1 MSQKGV
7 VQAGFEGLQYSQSV
21 SQGSVAI
28 KDRFSERTAALPRNA
43 EPWGRGAKHA
53 REESRGRKHV
63 PNPSQGYVQL
73 LRRQPGLAYL
83 LAAQALSVFN
93 DNAYKT
99 ILIFYALA
107 HASSPSELAW
117 MIPAAG
123 GLLVTPYILFSSYAG
138 QVADRFS
145 KRDVIIT
152 MKGLEI
158 LLMTLATAAVYSGHL
173 GLMMAVLFVEGTHS
187 TFLSPAK
194 EGILPQMLPDADL
207 SRANGLMQLTVYSM
221 IVAGPVAAGFL
232 VPAFRT
238 RPYAPPAFLILVA
251 LGSFLLS
258 LGITRVPPS
267 GYKESLHWNAPADF
281 WRNFADIRA
290 SRPLFLT
297 VLGIAYF
304 WMLGAIYLMNVYR
317 YGPELLHLDEHGVTY
332 LNACLSIG
340 IGLGAAIAG
349 KLSGDQVELGL
360 PPVGSLGLGLFAIY
374 LFFAK
379 HSFPQALVGHSLLG
393 ICGGMFIVPLEAFLQ
408 QRAGEQSKGR
418 VIAASNVLTFS
429 AVIVGSAILWL
440 LSGPLGL
447 RPDQVLLV
455 MGLASFAA
463 TAYIL
468 TILPDFTVRLC
479 LWILTHTFYRID
491 VRGIENLPKSGGA
504 LLVCNHISF
513 VDPFLIGACT
523 QRFIRY
529 LMYRGLYETSGIHW
543 LGKLMGA
550 VPVSESDPPR
560 QIVESLRTAQQRLK
574 EGDLV
579 GIFAEGSIT
588 RTGNLLRFRHGFERI
603 MKGVQAPIIPI
614 HLDRVWGSIFSYSR
628 GHFFFKWPRRIPYP
642 VTVTFGEPLPAS
654 AGVFEV
660 RQAIM
665 NLGAEAFGRRDARQR
680 PLPEHFIDTA
690 KRNWGRR
697 SMADSLGRELT
708 FGRALVGAIVFRGL
722 VDKCCRG
729 EKTVGVLLPP
739 MVPTALLNVGISMT
753 GRVPV
758 NLNYS
763 AGAEALKLAKAQA
776 GIETIFTSAKL
787 LERLGIEKQPGMI
800 LVEDL
805 VGQVS
810 GLGKLTALVAAR
822 VLPRPILRRWL
833 LSPAL
838 RLDGVATLIFS
849 SGSTGVPKG
858 VMLSHRNIVSNI
870 EGMQQALNVDR
881 QDCLLGALPFFHSFG
896 FSVGLWLPLVAGIGV
911 AYHTNPLEARKCG
924 EMCRKYNVTLLIAT
938 PTFAWEYVRKFK
950 PEDLHALRVAI
961 VGAEKKKP
969 ELADAFQEKF
979 GKPLFEGYGAT
990 ELSPV
995 VAVEAP
1001 GYEDRRNRQPA
1012 SKRGTVGCPIPGVAA
1027 RIVNPET
1034 YQPLGV
1040 DEEGLLLIKG
1050 PNVMMGYLG
1059 QPERTREVIR
1069 DGWYVTGDIA
1079 KLDQDGFLTI
1089 TDRLSRYS
1097 KIAGEM
1103 VPHLRVED
1111 ALHEALRCAEPTLVV
1126 TSVADD
1132 QKGEKLVVLHTALAM
1147 PIEDLLKRLR
1157 DSDLPKLWQ
1166 PRKENFYLIDSLP
1179 ALGSGKLDLKMVK
1192 DMARRL
1198 ATAAPAVPPA
1208 AFQEG

>member
-1 MSQKGV
+1 M
-7 VQAGFEGLQYSQSV
+7 
-21 SQGSVAI
+21 
-28 KDRFSERTAALPRNA
+28 PRS
-43 EPWGRGAKHA
+43 P
-53 REESRGRKHV
+53 
-63 PNPSQGYVQL
+63 QGYAEL

-99 ILIFYALA
+99 ILTFYMLR
-107 HASSPSELAW
+107 HASSPGELAW
-117 MIPAAG
+117 MIPTAG
-123 GLLVTPYILFSSYAG
+123 GMLVVPYVLFSSYAG

-145 KRDVIIT
+145 KRNVIII

-158 LLMTLATAAVYSGHL
+158 LLMTLATLAVFSGRV
-173 GLMMAVLFVEGTHS
+173 GVMIAVLFIEGTHS

-194 EGILPQMLPDADL
+194 EGLLPQMLPDADL
-207 SRANGLMQLTVYSM
+207 SRANGLMQMTVYFM

-232 VPAFRT
+232 VPAFRA
-238 RPYAPPAFLILVA
+238 RPYVPPAFLILVA

-258 LGITRVPPS
+258 LGITRVPPC
-267 GYKESLHWNAPADF
+267 GYQESFHWNAPADF
-281 WRNFADIRA
+281 WRNLTEIRA

-360 PPVGSLGLGLFAIY
+360 TPIGSIGLGLFAIF

-379 HSFPQALVGHSLLG
+379 HSFPQALVGHSLVG
-393 ICGGMFIVPLEAFLQ
+393 ICGGTFIVPLEAFLQ

-418 VIAASNVLTFS
+418 VIAACNVLTFA
-429 AVIVGSAILWL
+429 AVIAGSGLLWL

-447 RPDQVLLV
+447 KPDQILLV
-455 MGLASFAA
+455 MGLASFAV

-468 TILPDFTVRLC
+468 TVLPDFMVRLC
-479 LWILTHTFYRID
+479 LWFLTHTFYRID
-491 VRGIENLPKSGGA
+491 VRGIENLPKRGGA
-504 LLVCNHISF
+504 LLVCNHVSF
-513 VDPFLIGACT
+513 IDPFLIGACT

-529 LMYRGLYETSGIHW
+529 LMYRQFYETRGIHW
-543 LGKLMGA
+543 LAKLMGA
-550 VPVSESDPPR
+550 IPVSETDPPR
-560 QIVESLRTAQQRLK
+560 QVIESLLTARERLMD
-574 EGDLV
+574 GDLV
-579 GIFAEGSIT
+579 CIFAEGSIT
-588 RTGNLLRFRHGFERI
+588 RTGNLLRFRRGFERI
-603 MKGVQAPIIPI
+603 MKGVQVPIIPI
-614 HLDRVWGSIFSYSR
+614 HLDRVWGSIFSYAG
-628 GHFFFKWPRRIPYP
+628 GHFFFKWPRQIPYP
-642 VTVTFGEPLPAS
+642 VTVTFGEPLPATS
-654 AGVFEV
+654 DPFQV

-665 NLGAEAFGRRDARQR
+665 ALSAEAFARRDARQR

-697 SMADSLGRELT
+697 AMADSFGRELT
-708 FGRALVGAIVFRGL
+708 FGRALAGAMVFRGL
-722 VDKCCRG
+722 VEKHCPG
-729 EKTVGVLLPP
+729 ERTIGVLLPP
-739 MVPTALLNVGISMT
+739 MVPTALLNIGASMT

-763 AGAEALKLAKAQA
+763 AGAEALKLAMEQA
-776 GIETIFTSAKL
+776 GIKTLFTSAKL
-787 LERLGIEKQPGMI
+787 LERLGLERRPGMI

-805 VGQVS
+805 ATQVS
-810 GLGKLTALVAAR
+810 GLAKFGNFVAAR
-822 VLPRPILRRWL
+822 VLPRPLLRLWL
-833 LSPAL
+833 LSPE
-838 RLDGVATLIFS
+838 RKLDGLATVIFS

-870 EGMQQALNVDR
+870 EGMQQALNVNR
-881 QDCLLGALPFFHSFG
+881 HDCLLGVLPFFHSFG
-896 FSVGLWLPLVAGIGV
+896 FSVGLWLPLVAGIAV

-924 EMCRKYNVTLLIAT
+924 EMCRKYDVTLMIAT

-950 PEDLHALRVAI
+950 PDDLRALRVAI

-969 ELADAFQEKF
+969 ELADAFQQRF
-979 GKPLFEGYGAT
+979 GTPLFEGYGAT

-995 VAVEAP
+995 VAVETA
-1001 GYEDRRNRQPA
+1001 GYQDGRQSQRG

-1034 YQPLGV
+1034 FEPLGV
-1040 DEEGLLLIKG
+1040 DEEGMLLIRG

-1059 QPERTREVIR
+1059 QPEKTREVMR

-1079 KLDQDGFLTI
+1079 KLDEDGFITI

-1111 ALHEALRCAEPTLVV
+1111 ALHTVLGSAEPRLVV
-1126 TSVADD
+1126 TSVADE
-1132 QKGEKLVVLHTALAM
+1132 QKGEKLVVLHTELSM
-1147 PIEDLLKRLR
+1147 SVDELLTRLR
-1157 DSDLPKLWQ
+1157 DVDLPKLWL
-1166 PRKENFYLIDSLP
+1166 PRKENFFLIDSLP
-1179 ALGSGKLDLKMVK
+1179 TLGSGKLDLKLVK
-1192 DMARRL
+1192 DTAKRL
-1198 ATAAPAVPPA
+1198 AAATPAVAPPA
-1208 AFQEG
+1208 VQAGG

>member
-1 MSQKGV
+1 MPS
-7 VQAGFEGLQYSQSV
+7 A
-21 SQGSVAI
+21 
-28 KDRFSERTAALPRNA
+28 
-43 EPWGRGAKHA
+43 
-53 REESRGRKHV
+53 
-63 PNPSQGYVQL
+63 SQGYTQL
-73 LRRQPGLAYL
+73 LRRQPGLAFL

-99 ILIFYALA
+99 ILIFYALS
-107 HASSPSELAW
+107 HASSPAELAW
-117 MIPAAG
+117 MIPTAG
-123 GLLVTPYILFSSYAG
+123 GLLVIPYILFSSYAG

-158 LLMTLATAAVYSGHL
+158 LLMTLATLAVFSGHI
-173 GLMMAVLFVEGTHS
+173 GMMMAVLFIEGTHS

-194 EGILPQMLPDADL
+194 EGILPQMLPDSDL

-232 VPAFRT
+232 VPAFRAA
-238 RPYAPPAFLILVA
+238 PFVPPAVLILVA

-258 LGITRVPPS
+258 FGITRVPPC
-267 GYKESLHWNAPADF
+267 GYNESLHWNASADF
-281 WRNFADIRA
+281 WRNFAEIRA

-340 IGLGAAIAG
+340 IGLGAFIAG

-360 PPVGSLGLGLFAIY
+360 PPIGSIGLGIFAIY
-374 LFFAK
+374 LFFAS
-379 HSFPQALVGHSLLG
+379 HSFPQALVGHTLLG
-393 ICGGMFIVPLEAFLQ
+393 ICGGIFIVPLEAFLQ

-418 VIAASNVLTFS
+418 VIAASNVLTFT
-429 AVIVGSAILWL
+429 AVIAGSGILWL
-440 LSGPLGL
+440 LSGPLRL

-468 TILPDFTVRLC
+468 TILPDFMVRLC
-479 LWILTHTFYRID
+479 LWFLTHTFYRIG
-491 VRGIENLPKSGGA
+491 VRGIENLPKRGGA

-513 VDPFLIGACT
+513 VDPFLISACT

-529 LMYRGLYETSGIHW
+529 LMYRGFYETRGIHW
-543 LGKLMGA
+543 LAKLMG
-550 VPVSESDPPR
+550 VIPVSETDPPR
-560 QIVESLRTAQQRLK
+560 QIVESLRTAQQRIK
-574 EGDLV
+574 DGELV
-579 GIFAEGSIT
+579 CIFAEGSIT
-588 RTGNLLRFRHGFERI
+588 RTGSLLRFRTGLERI
-603 MKGVQAPIIPI
+603 MKGVDAPIIPI
-614 HLDRVWGSIFSYSR
+614 HLDRVWGSIFSYAG

-654 AGVFEV
+654 ANAFEV
-660 RQAIM
+660 RQAIIT
-665 NLGAEAFGRRDARQR
+665 LSAEAFGSRDRQR
-680 PLPEHFIDTA
+680 PLPDLFIDTA

-697 SMADSLGRELT
+697 SMADSFGRELT
-708 FGRALVGAIVFRGL
+708 FGRALVGAMVFRGL
-722 VDKCCRG
+722 VEKHCPG
-729 EKTVGVLLPP
+729 ERIIGVLLPP
-739 MVPTALLNVGISMT
+739 MVPAALLNIGASMS

-763 AGAEALKLAKAQA
+763 AGAEALKLAMEQA
-776 GIETIFTSAKL
+776 GINTLFTSAKL
-787 LERLGIEKQPGMI
+787 LERLGMEKRPGMI

-805 VGQVS
+805 AAQVS
-810 GLGKLTALVAAR
+810 GLAKLTNLVAAR
-822 VLPRPILRRWL
+822 VLPRWVLCRWL
-833 LSPAL
+833 LSPEIK
-838 RLDGVATLIFS
+838 LDGLATIIFS

-881 QDCLLGALPFFHSFG
+881 HDCLLGVLPFFHSFG
-896 FSVGLWLPLVAGIGV
+896 FSAGLWLPLVAGIGV
-911 AYHTNPLEARKCG
+911 AFHTNPLEARKCG

-950 PEDLHALRVAI
+950 PDDLHALRVAI

-969 ELADAFQEKF
+969 ELADAFQQKF
-979 GKPLFEGYGAT
+979 GIPLFEGYGAT

-995 VAVEAP
+995 VAVETP
-1001 GYEDRRNRQPA
+1001 GYQGRHHNQPG

-1034 YQPLGV
+1034 FEPLGA
-1040 DEEGLLLIKG
+1040 DAEGMLLIKG
-1050 PNVMMGYLG
+1050 PNVMMGYFG
-1059 QPERTREVIR
+1059 QPEKTREVLR
-1069 DGWYVTGDIA
+1069 DGWYITGDIA
-1079 KLDQDGFLTI
+1079 KLDQDGFITI
-1089 TDRLSRYS
+1089 TDRLSRFS

-1111 ALHEALRCAEPTLVV
+1111 ALHQALGTAEPRLVV
-1126 TSVADD
+1126 TSVADE
-1132 QKGEKLVVLHTALAM
+1132 QKGEKLVVLHTELSM
-1147 PIEDLLKRLR
+1147 PVDELLKTLR
-1157 DSDLPKLWQ
+1157 DLALPKLWL
-1166 PRKENFYLIDSLP
+1166 PRKENFFRIETLP
-1179 ALGSGKLDLKMVK
+1179 LLGSGKLDLKFVK
-1192 DMARRL
+1192 DTAKRL
-1198 ATAAPAVPPA
+1198 AEAASPAEPA
-1208 AFQEG
+1208 ATEAGA